1 MSSTY
6 SIWYQ
11 VNFQLS
17 LWNYKRDCIKGR
29 VHEVPNPFSLEGQIW
44 DIMWSK
50 ANTDCIV
57 KMQIVT
63 RIPSSFNGQTSCIVW
78 LCLLFSDYKN
88 KYRIRD
94 PTYYKSFFS
103 SQRNIWLANFG
114 PRTPLWEALLYSI
127 YFFFYINVSFAF
139 WTGAMYVVEFK
150 LKWRWCFYSKRAPW
164 ITYSFCGSIMS
175 NLRFKTSDKFFF
187 LFVSHFQTQFYQPA
201 LSIRIAHE
209 VSLFWC
215 DIWPFTSEGLWR

>member
-139 WTGAMYVVEFK
+139 WTGAMYVVEFN
-150 LKWRWCFYSKRAPW
+150 WNEDGAFTPNEHPESHIAFVEASCQIYDSRRV
-164 ITYSFCGSIMS
+164 
-175 NLRFKTSDKFFF
+175 TSFFF
-187 LFVSHFQTQFYQPA
+187 YLFLIS
-201 LSIRIAHE
+201 RRN
-209 VSLFWC
+209 
-215 DIWPFTSEGLWR
+215 FTSPHSP